1 MLQETKRLY
10 NIEDEEDVKRLRK
23 ILSNSESIRRTVEN
37 VSLLVMSQGQ
47 LVDRIDKNLHDAGRN
62 IKNANYELNELYKS
76 YNKCAFSCQIC
87 LSISIV
93 ILSLI
98 LAIKIAF

>member
-10 NIEDEEDVKRLRK
+10 NIEDEEDVQRLRK
-23 ILSNSESIRRTVEN
+23 ILSNSESIRKTVEN
-37 VSLLVMSQGQ
+37 VSLLVMAQGQ
-47 LVDRIDKNLHDAGRN
+47 IVDRIDRNLQSAGRN
-62 IKNANYELNELYKS
+62 ISNANFELNELYKS
-76 YNKCAFSCQIC
+76 YNTCAFSCQIC
-87 LSISIV
+87 LSATIL